1 LSQGISAS
9 CNLTWS
15 FLFGLTVQALYV
27 TIGFLKE
34 APEVGIHG
42 FNLYHKNRLIMVI
55 VAQQRPQYG
64 NID

>member
-1 LSQGISAS
+1 
-9 CNLTWS
+9 
-15 FLFGLTVQALYV
+15 VQALYV

-55 VAQQRPQYG
+55 VAQQIPQYG